1 MLRNDRTEA
10 DDLIARWIDKHPDI
24 EHVIIST
31 DKDLNQLITPRVKQ
45 YNGVN
50 EVTMTHEGWFDS
62 KGNPVIDK
70 KLKAPKPAPDV
81 EWLVFEKSM
90 RGDPSDNIFSA
101 YPGVRTKGTKNKI
114 GLTEA
119 FADKDSKVSQ
129 PFVVEFK
136 HTAKLTDDHRKE
148 LLQQLKFGQ
157 NTFLNKNDDL
167 NYGFLW
173 NIVKHK
179 YQVSNE
185 IIREISVATLDD
197 LTRELEK
204 VNEYKEKEEKIKFL
218 GDLFMTIL
226 KDTPKIF
233 SLKKFAGEVDTYL
246 KDHDLTIGEV
256 LSNFEPSYKEVFN
269 NSLKEGSL
277 FKLEVDSDP
286 KVELELWKIT
296 GVDQNLSM
304 ELIKSY

>member
-1 MLRNDRTEA
+1 MNSKKIFEILESHTILFNMSKLENEIIGFGTYLVEVGSSLHDEVLGHDYLVEEDLQQVLGPRFIQKKLPMLRE
-10 DDLIARWIDKHPDI
+10 
-24 EHVIIST
+24 
-31 DKDLNQLITPRVKQ
+31 LNFHR
-45 YNGVN
+45 
-50 EVTMTHEGWFDS
+50 E
-62 KGNPVIDK
+62 
-70 KLKAPKPAPDV
+70 
-81 EWLVFEKSM
+81 
-90 RGDPSDNIFSA
+90 IF
-101 YPGVRTKGTKNKI
+101 
-114 GLTEA
+114 GLTWKEGIKPDFTF

-157 NTFLNKNDDL
+157 NTFLNKNDEL

-179 YQVSNE
+179 FQISNE
-185 IIREISVATLDD
+185 FIREISVATLDD
-197 LTRELEK
+197 LTRELQK
-204 VNEYKEKEEKIKFL
+204 VNEFSEKEKKIKFL
-218 GDLFMTIL
+218 GDLFITIL
-226 KDTPKIF
+226 KDSPKIF
-233 SLKKFAGEVDTYL
+233 SLKKFAGEVDTCL
-246 KDHDLTIGEV
+246 KDQDLTLGEV

-277 FKLEVDSDP
+277 FKLNVESDP

-296 GVDQNLSM
+296 EVEQNLSM

>member
-1 MLRNDRTEA
+1 MEEDKKIEELIKFGNYLVKIGNQLHDEVLGHDYLVEEDLQQVLGPRFIQNKLPMLRE
-10 DDLIARWIDKHPDI
+10 
-24 EHVIIST
+24 
-31 DKDLNQLITPRVKQ
+31 LNFHR
-45 YNGVN
+45 
-50 EVTMTHEGWFDS
+50 E
-62 KGNPVIDK
+62 
-70 KLKAPKPAPDV
+70 
-81 EWLVFEKSM
+81 
-90 RGDPSDNIFSA
+90 IF
-101 YPGVRTKGTKNKI
+101 
-114 GLTEA
+114 GLTWKEGIKPDFTF

-157 NTFLNKNDDL
+157 NTFLNKNYDL

-179 YQVSNE
+179 FQVSNE

-197 LTRELEK
+197 LTRELQK
-204 VNEYKEKEEKIKFL
+204 VNDLKEKEEKIRFL
-218 GDLFMTIL
+218 GNLFITIL

-233 SLKKFAGEVDTYL
+233 SLKKFAGEVDAHL
-246 KDHDLTIGEV
+246 EEHALTIGEV

-269 NSLKEGSL
+269 NSLQEGSL
-277 FKLEVDSDP
+277 FKLEVESDP

-296 GVDQNLSM
+296 GLDQNLSM